1 MNNIAKAGSGTMKG
15 LDVAGRTNAS
25 GTGPLAGLRI
35 VDLTLA
41 MAGPL
46 STQRLGDMGAE
57 VIKIEGPTRP
67 DFTRSAPMA
76 DVHLGGETTPY
87 LTLNRNKKSLALDLK
102 TEAGREV
109 LYRLIRTADAVVQN
123 FRPGVADRLGIGYA
137 KLAALKPDLVYV
149 SISGYGDQ
157 GPMVERPGQ
166 DLLVQ
171 AFSGLTWNA
180 GASDALPHPS
190 PVYMIDVMASH
201 LASEGVLA
209 GVIQRLRTGK
219 GCEVKVS
226 LLGAAL
232 EVQIQELSTYLT
244 TGRTAPRGTQP
255 YASTWME
262 PPYGL
267 YRTADGWLAIAQSS
281 LAAIAEVLKSEPL
294 AKLAREKPADPEDRD
309 GINAWRDRI
318 YPVVAA
324 ALLSWRTEDAVTAF
338 FEKGVWSGPVND
350 YETIRK
356 HPQFASYFVTYDHPR
371 AGAITTTAP
380 SIRFSTDP
388 APRVTGA
395 PALGEHTAD
404 ILKALGYS
412 QTEAKDLVTSGAAA

>member
-1 MNNIAKAGSGTMKG
+1 MNEMSGIGGERKG
-15 LDVAGRTNAS
+15 EPGTAAQPVAP

-67 DFTRSAPMA
+67 DFTRVAPMA
-76 DVHLGGETTPY
+76 DIHLGGETTPY

-102 TEAGREV
+102 SDAGRDV
-109 LYRLIRTADAVVQN
+109 LYRLIRIADAVVQN

-137 KLAALKPDLVYV
+137 TLSALKPDLVYV
-149 SISGYGDQ
+149 SISGYGDE

-180 GASDALPHPS
+180 GSSDALPHPS

-209 GVIQRLRTGK
+209 GILQRMRTGK
-219 GCEVKVS
+219 GSEVKVS

-232 EVQIQELSTYLT
+232 EVQIQELSTYFT
-244 TGRTAPRGTQP
+244 TGRMAPRGTQP

-262 PPYGL
+262 PPYGI

-294 AKLAREKPADPEDRD
+294 AKLAKEKPADQEDRD

-324 ALLSWRTEDAVTAF
+324 ALLSWNTDDAVKAF
-338 FEKGVWSGPVND
+338 FDKGVWSGPVND
-350 YETIRK
+350 YETIRR

-371 AGAITTTAP
+371 AGPITTTAP

-388 APRVTGA
+388 APRLIGA

-404 ILKALGYS
+404 ILKTLGYS
-412 QTEAKDLVTSGAAA
+412 PSETKDLVASGAAA

>member
-1 MNNIAKAGSGTMKG
+1 MTHTNGETVEVAAGA
-15 LDVAGRTNAS
+15 AG
-25 GTGPLAGLRI
+25 GPLAGLRI

-57 VIKIEGPTRP
+57 VIKIEGPERP
-67 DFTRSAPMA
+67 DFTRSSPMA

-102 TEAGREV
+102 SEAGREV
-109 LYRLIRTADAVVQN
+109 LYRLVKTADAVVQN
-123 FRPGVADRLGIGYA
+123 FRPGVATRLGIDYA
-137 KLAALKPDLVYV
+137 TLSALKPDLVYV
-149 SISGYGDQ
+149 SISGYGDE
-157 GPMVERPGQ
+157 GPMVARPGQ

-180 GASDALPHPS
+180 GAEDSLPHPS

-209 GVIQRLRTGK
+209 GVLQRLRTGK
-219 GCEVKVS
+219 GSEVKVS

-244 TGRTAPRGTQP
+244 TGRHAPRGRQP

-262 PPYGL
+262 PPYGI
-267 YRTADGWLAIAQSS
+267 YKTADGWLAIAQSS
-281 LAAIAEVLKSEPL
+281 LAAIAKVVGSD
-294 AKLAREKPADPEDRD
+294 ALARLATEKPADPEDRD

-318 YPVVAA
+318 YPVVAEA
-324 ALLSWRTEDAVTAF
+324 IAKWKTNDAVEALF
-338 FEKGVWSGPVND
+338 AAGVWSGPVHD
-350 YETIRK
+350 YAAIRE
-356 HPQFASYFVTYDHPR
+356 HPQFSSYFVSYDHPQ
-371 AGAITTTAP
+371 AGTLTTTAP

-388 APRVTGA
+388 VPQIKGAPR
-395 PALGEHTAD
+395 LGEHTPE
-404 ILKALGYS
+404 ILEDLGYS
-412 QTEAKDLVTSGAAA
+412 PAEASELLKSGAAA

>member
-1 MNNIAKAGSGTMKG
+1 MTETSSDTVRA
-15 LDVAGRTNAS
+15 AS
-25 GTGPLAGLRI
+25 AEGKGPLSGLRI

-46 STQRLGDMGAE
+46 STQRLADMGAE
-57 VIKIEGPTRP
+57 VIKIEGPDRP

-76 DVHLGGETTPY
+76 DVYLGGETTPY

-102 TEAGREV
+102 SDAGREV
-109 LYRLIRTADAVVQN
+109 LYRLVRTADAVVQN
-123 FRPGVADRLGIGYA
+123 FRPGVAGRLGIDYPTLSA
-137 KLAALKPDLVYV
+137 IKPDLVYV
-149 SISGYGDQ
+149 SISGYGDE
-157 GPMVERPGQ
+157 GPMVARPGQ

-180 GASDALPHPS
+180 GAEDALPHPS

-209 GVIQRLRTGK
+209 GILQKMRTGK
-219 GCEVKVS
+219 GSEVKVS

-244 TGRTAPRGTQP
+244 TGRHAPRGAQP

-262 PPYGL
+262 PPYGI

-281 LAAIAEVLKSEPL
+281 LAAIADVVGSEAL
-294 AKLAREKPADPEDRD
+294 ARLAREKPADPEDRD

-318 YPVVAA
+318 YPVVAEA
-324 ALLSWRTEDAVTAF
+324 IARWRTEDAVEALF
-338 FEKGVWSGPVND
+338 AKGVWSGPVHD
-350 YETIRK
+350 YAAIRG
-356 HPQFASYFVTYDHPR
+356 HPQFASYFVSYEHPR
-371 AGAITTTAP
+371 AGRLTTTAP

-388 APRVTGA
+388 EPAIKGA
-395 PALGEHTAD
+395 PQLGEHTPE

-412 QTEAKDLVTSGAAA
+412 PAEANALLSSGVAA

>member
-1 MNNIAKAGSGTMKG
+1 MEYAMDKVSDRRAAAGSGG
-15 LDVAGRTNAS
+15 SAGAS
-25 GTGPLAGLRI
+25 GPLVGLRI

-46 STQRLGDMGAE
+46 STQRLADMGAE
-57 VIKIEGPTRP
+57 VIKIEGPNRP

-102 TEAGREV
+102 AEAARNV
-109 LYRLIRTADAVVQN
+109 LYRLVGTADVVVQN

-137 KLAALKPDLVYV
+137 RLAAIKPDLVYV
-149 SISGYGDQ
+149 SISGYGDE
-157 GPMVERPGQ
+157 GPMVARPGQ

-180 GASDALPHPS
+180 GSKDALPHPS

-201 LASEGVLA
+201 LASEGVMA
-209 GVIQRLRTGK
+209 GILQRLRTGR
-219 GCEVKVS
+219 GAEIKVS

-244 TGRTAPRGTQP
+244 TGREAPRGAQP

-262 PPYGL
+262 PPYGI
-267 YRTADGWLAIAQSS
+267 YRTADGWIAIAQSS
-281 LAAIAEVLKSEPL
+281 LAAIARVLGSER
-294 AKLAREKPADPEDRD
+294 LARLAEEKPRDPEDRD

-318 YPVVAA
+318 YPVVADA
-324 ALLSWRTEDAVTAF
+324 VLSWKTEDAVASF
-338 FEKGVWSGPVND
+338 FAAGIWSGPVND
-350 YETIRK
+350 YATIK
-356 HPQFASYFVTYDHPR
+356 DHPQFAPYFVTYNHPR
-371 AGAITTTAP
+371 AGKITTTAP
-380 SIRFSTDP
+380 AVRFSTDP
-388 APRVTGA
+388 APTIRGA
-395 PALGEHTAD
+395 PRLGEHTLELLGELGFSPEETD
-404 ILKALGYS
+404 ALL
-412 QTEAKDLVTSGAAA
+412 ASGAAA